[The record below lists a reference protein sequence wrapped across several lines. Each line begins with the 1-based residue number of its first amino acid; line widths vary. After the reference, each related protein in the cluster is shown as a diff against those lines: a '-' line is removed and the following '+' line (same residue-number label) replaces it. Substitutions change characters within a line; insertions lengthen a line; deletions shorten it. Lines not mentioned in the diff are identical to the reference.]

1 MITLIIH
8 SYHLSLYIVS
18 SGGLLGLCMGF
29 RWCRQSENVSQR
41 KLNHQQN
48 IFSFVSLAEILYH
61 CFICV
66 SLFFKKSSKSTLVMK
81 DLYTTTNGGETE
93 NLSGNCWGLR
103 VIHRSDNTVKSNMS
117 GDRHNFKTL
126 VSYWY
131 KGYVFGFECKSRSY
145 AKHNFALALLLIEIL

>member
-1 MITLIIH
+1 MHTTRKLW
-8 SYHLSLYIVS
+8 Y
-18 SGGLLGLCMGF
+18 
-29 RWCRQSENVSQR
+29 

-81 DLYTTTNGGETE
+81 DLYTTTNGGETD

-103 VIHRSDNTVKSNMS
+103 VIEVI
-117 GDRHNFKTL
+117 TL
-126 VSYWY
+126 WRVICQVTGIIS
-131 KGYVFGFECKSRSY
+131 
-145 AKHNFALALLLIEIL
+145 KHLYPTGIKVMYLALNAKAEVMQSTTLLLSYFWLKSCNDLARNTLKCMVSLTQILQIQINQEG